1 MTDVRKRA
9 FPDKEIAL
17 FLKYH
22 RFPSFPNWNFEK
34 KGLYYKQEEG
44 NSDMINNKKSPD
56 AMLLGMGLDNEDGH
70 KRMTKGDNF
79 CLVGGSEE
87 THERMTET
95 AIKFNE
101 KLARKGKHLKELSP
115 EEFRDMMREAS
126 ER

>member
-1 MTDVRKRA
+1 
-9 FPDKEIAL
+9 
-17 FLKYH
+17 
-22 RFPSFPNWNFEK
+22 
-34 KGLYYKQEEG
+34 
-44 NSDMINNKKSPD
+44 MINNRQDPE

-101 KLARKGKHLKELSP
+101 KLSRKGKRLSDLSP
-115 EEFRDMMREAS
+115 EEFRDLMQES
-126 ER
+126 SS